1 MSQEGE
7 QIININMEI
16 MEVYQKKP
24 KYKPMKKIP
33 KPGGLMEKLRAI
45 KNKRLA
51 QGCNYAKNIAK
62 TDESLLSKQRKI
74 EVIESCDFRRRFLLK
89 FKFADDF
96 SLPDLKKDA
105 QQHFLVVPP
114 DFSKFIKKHRFYDV
128 IFDFPEREFI
138 KNHFVHFTK
147 MIRAGRQF

>member
-33 KPGGLMEKLRAI
+33 KPGGLMESLRAI

-51 QGCNYAKNIAK
+51 QGCKYARNDA
-62 TDESLLSKQRKI
+62 SLSLNQRKI

-96 SLPDLKKDA
+96 SLPDPEKDA

-138 KNHFVHFTK
+138 KNQFVHFTK
-147 MIRAGRQF
+147 MIRAGRKF